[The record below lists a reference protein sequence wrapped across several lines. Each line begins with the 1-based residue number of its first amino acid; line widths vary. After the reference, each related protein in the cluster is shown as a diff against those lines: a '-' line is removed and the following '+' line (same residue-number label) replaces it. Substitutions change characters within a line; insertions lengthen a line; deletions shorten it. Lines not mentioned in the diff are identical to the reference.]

1 MGAIFTGQICLN
13 GHCITDALESF
24 PESSESSES
33 FCSKCGTQT
42 ITNCPT
48 CNTAIRGAYQE
59 LGFASWAKYKVP
71 AYCYNCGKPFPWT
84 RTALETMSEIIQ
96 EDSEIDPE
104 LQKSLTDAL
113 PDLVSETP
121 KTNLAIIRLKRG
133 LLAVGKFTAEGL
145 RQFVID
151 FGCELVKRQMN
162 F

>member
-1 MGAIFTGQICLN
+1 MGTFLTAQICLN

-24 PESSESSES
+24 PESSES

-59 LGFASWAKYKVP
+59 LGFASWAKYTVP

-84 RTALETMSEIIQ
+84 RTALETMSEMIQ

>member
-1 MGAIFTGQICLN
+1 
-13 GHCITDALESF
+13 
-24 PESSESSES
+24 
-33 FCSKCGTQT
+33 
-42 ITNCPT
+42 
-48 CNTAIRGAYQE
+48 
-59 LGFASWAKYKVP
+59 
-71 AYCYNCGKPFPWT
+71 
-84 RTALETMSEIIQ
+84 MSEIIQ

-104 LQKSLTDAL
+104 LQKSLTDSL